1 MENQVKIY
9 KRGKDME
16 FVRDVISKKG
26 SKFWSVTLETS
37 VKSSLDLMADK
48 NIGAVPILD
57 TKGEIAGIFSE
68 RDYTRACSKDNNLC
82 LECPVS
88 EVMTSRVFCISPKQ
102 SIDYCMALM
111 TEKRIRHLPVLDG
124 STLVGIISIGDVVK
138 AVITEKN
145 ILIDQLE
152 HYIEG
157 SL

>member
-1 MENQVKIY
+1 
-9 KRGKDME
+9 ME

-26 SKFWSVTLETS
+26 NKFWTVTPESS
-37 VKSSLDLMADK
+37 VKSSLDLMAEK
-48 NIGAVPILD
+48 NIGAVPVLD
-57 TKGEIAGIFSE
+57 KKGEIAGIFSE
-68 RDYTRACSKDNNLC
+68 RDFTRACSKDNKLC
-82 LECPVS
+82 LEYPVS
-88 EVMTSRVFCISPKQ
+88 KVMTSRVFCVSPKQ
-102 SIDYCMALM
+102 SIDNCMALM

-138 AVITEKN
+138 AVITEKD

>member
-1 MENQVKIY
+1 
-9 KRGKDME
+9 ME

-26 SKFWSVTLETS
+26 SKFWTVSPEDS

-48 NIGAVPILD
+48 NIGAVPVLNA
-57 TKGEIAGIFSE
+57 KGEIAGIFSE
-68 RDYTRACSKDNNLC
+68 RDFTRGCSKDNEIC
-82 LECPVS
+82 LDCSVS
-88 EVMTSRVFCISPKQ
+88 KVMTSRVFCVSPKQ

-111 TEKRIRHLPVLDG
+111 TEKRIRHLPVLEE
-124 STLVGIISIGDVVK
+124 SILVGIISIGDVVK
-138 AVITEKN
+138 AVITEKD